1 MKLNFIRLSKTVLM
15 AIPLMFVA
23 LTAGCDDDDDNKTPV
38 PDSKAYASIYHE
50 DTWENSFP
58 VVITDESADHNI
70 FIYISKKLDADAV
83 VKVTA
88 DANLVTAYNAAN
100 GTNYEVF
107 PTELLSMPDNGDLT
121 IARGKNIQ
129 EMALVLSR
137 KVGRVELAEG
147 KTYLLALQLSVQAP
161 ESLQLSATDNVVY
174 CIVTYESN
182 AVPIYASLSHAETPS
197 DQLSLTI
204 DNGDVSRALR
214 VSLSSQ
220 VAEDVEIKV
229 SPSEELAAE
238 FIRSNAGYLPFP
250 ADLVSLDNN
259 GAVTLGNMTSA
270 NLNISLQEEMGRDD
284 FEGGQSYVLALDLSI
299 RNGSSVVQLSPERKA
314 LYFIIKY
321 TPKYDVF
328 LMIGQSNMAGRGTLT
343 EEDTTRVLDGVWLL
357 NGSDEPEP
365 AVNPLNKYSTVRK
378 ELRMQGVNPG
388 MGFGEKL
395 SRVTGRKVLL
405 VVNAL
410 GGSNINKWLK
420 DATYIED
427 SQSIGKGTLK
437 LFDEAVRRAK
447 EAQKYGELKAILWH
461 QGEANAGSQAAV
473 DAYMGQL
480 KSFVADLRDALGTP
494 NVPFIAG
501 EIAHWADIY
510 YGGYNFN
517 EMLHKIADQGNV
529 PNSAYISSE
538 GAGQLKGD
546 SDPHFSRDGQIL
558 IGERYA
564 DKVLEM
570 CYPEF

>member
-38 PDSKAYASIYHE
+38 TDSKAYASIYHE

-83 VKVTA
+83 MKVTA
-88 DANLVTAYNAAN
+88 NANLVTAYNAAN

-238 FIRSNAGYLPFP
+238 FIRSNVGYLPFP

-343 EEDTTRVLDGVWLL
+343 EEDKTRVLDGVWLL

-378 ELRMQGVNPG
+378 GLSMQGVNPG

-410 GGSNINKWLK
+410 GNSNINK
-420 DATYIED
+420 
-427 SQSIGKGTLK
+427 
-437 LFDEAVRRAK
+437 
-447 EAQKYGELKAILWH
+447 
-461 QGEANAGSQAAV
+461 
-473 DAYMGQL
+473 
-480 KSFVADLRDALGTP
+480 
-494 NVPFIAG
+494 
-501 EIAHWADIY
+501 
-510 YGGYNFN
+510 
-517 EMLHKIADQGNV
+517 
-529 PNSAYISSE
+529 
-538 GAGQLKGD
+538 
-546 SDPHFSRDGQIL
+546 
-558 IGERYA
+558 
-564 DKVLEM
+564 
-570 CYPEF
+570 

>member
-38 PDSKAYASIYHE
+38 TDSKAYASIYHE

-83 VKVTA
+83 MKVTA
-88 DANLVTAYNAAN
+88 NANLVTAYNAAN

-299 RNGSSVVQLSPERKA
+299 RNGLCRTA
-314 LYFIIKY
+314 F
-321 TPKYDVF
+321 
-328 LMIGQSNMAGRGTLT
+328 AGTEGTL
-343 EEDTTRVLDGVWLL
+343 LH
-357 NGSDEPEP
+357 NQIY
-365 AVNPLNKYSTVRK
+365 A
-378 ELRMQGVNPG
+378 
-388 MGFGEKL
+388 
-395 SRVTGRKVLL
+395 
-405 VVNAL
+405 
-410 GGSNINKWLK
+410 
-420 DATYIED
+420 
-427 SQSIGKGTLK
+427 
-437 LFDEAVRRAK
+437 
-447 EAQKYGELKAILWH
+447 
-461 QGEANAGSQAAV
+461 
-473 DAYMGQL
+473 
-480 KSFVADLRDALGTP
+480 
-494 NVPFIAG
+494 
-501 EIAHWADIY
+501 EIRC
-510 YGGYNFN
+510 
-517 EMLHKIADQGNV
+517 
-529 PNSAYISSE
+529 ISH
-538 GAGQLKGD
+538 D
-546 SDPHFSRDGQIL
+546 WP
-558 IGERYA
+558 
-564 DKVLEM
+564 V
-570 CYPEF
+570 